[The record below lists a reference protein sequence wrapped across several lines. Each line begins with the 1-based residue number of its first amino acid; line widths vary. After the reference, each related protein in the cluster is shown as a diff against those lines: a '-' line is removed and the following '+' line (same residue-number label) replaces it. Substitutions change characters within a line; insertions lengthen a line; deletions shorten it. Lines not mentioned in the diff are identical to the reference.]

1 MIQNR
6 VCLCFLTSSIYHLA
20 YQTNNLKNIESPI
33 NLWLNICM
41 NLQVYRMQ
49 CDDMCIYI
57 YIVMY
62 PYKIFDVLVLSGD
75 DVDNKAKQV
84 RQRGFLQK
92 IVHGLFG

>member
-1 MIQNR
+1 
-6 VCLCFLTSSIYHLA
+6 
-20 YQTNNLKNIESPI
+20 
-33 NLWLNICM
+33 
-41 NLQVYRMQ
+41 
-49 CDDMCIYI
+49 
-57 YIVMY
+57 MY